1 MIELRPADTRGSTTI
16 GWLDARHSFAF
27 GRSSPA
33 PGQPHP
39 MGFRSL
45 RVINDDRIAPGGGFD
60 THPHDNM
67 EILSYVVEGHLEHKD
82 STGTVR
88 TIGAGEAQL
97 TSAGSGITHSEYNPS
112 REHPTR
118 LLQIWVKPRERGIPP
133 RYQHLPAPGPGVGA
147 VLLADPAGA
156 SGSMAW
162 CSDARLWLVRLA
174 EGGSVE
180 LPLGARRYGWVQIVG
195 GGLTVNGHAMG
206 RGDGAAVTD
215 EPALRL
221 RAESASAA
229 LVFDLD

>member
-1 MIELRPADTRGSTTI
+1 MIEPRPADARGSTTI

-33 PGQPHP
+33 PGQAHTL
-39 MGFRSL
+39 GFRTL

-67 EILSYVVEGHLEHKD
+67 EILSYVVEGQLEHKD

-88 TIGAGEAQL
+88 TIGAGESQL

-118 LLQIWVKPRERGIPP
+118 LLQIWVRPRERDIPP
-133 RYQHLPAPGPGVGA
+133 RYQYLPTPAPGDWP
-147 VLLADPAGA
+147 VLLAGPDGGQ
-156 SGSMAW
+156 GSMAW

-174 EGGSVE
+174 AGGSLE
-180 LPLGARRYGWVQIVG
+180 LPLAPGRYGWVQIVD
-195 GGLTVNGHAMG
+195 GGLTLNGVG
-206 RGDGAAVTD
+206 LRRGDGAAVSG
-215 EPALRL
+215 EPMLRL
-221 RAESASAA
+221 HADSASAA